1 MAASLSTAAHHPC
14 QGLAI
19 HQHCPAG
26 QSPKAFLADKVGM
39 SGNRMGEGKIDRA
52 RRGGEGKEKGR
63 REKWQVWCRLG
74 PTGAGSQMDTQH
86 AYADL
91 ELEVL
96 CLAGGVPGP
105 SSCSISGSMIEG
117 CSGVAALLPWRV
129 E

>member
-1 MAASLSTAAHHPC
+1 
-14 QGLAI
+14 
-19 HQHCPAG
+19 
-26 QSPKAFLADKVGM
+26 
-39 SGNRMGEGKIDRA
+39 MGEEKIDRG
-52 RRGGEGKEKGR
+52 REWMGGEGGR
-63 REKWQVWCRLG
+63 EEGKTWCSLC
-74 PTGAGSQMDTQH
+74 PPGAGSQMDTQH

-96 CLAGGVPGP
+96 CLAGGVLGP